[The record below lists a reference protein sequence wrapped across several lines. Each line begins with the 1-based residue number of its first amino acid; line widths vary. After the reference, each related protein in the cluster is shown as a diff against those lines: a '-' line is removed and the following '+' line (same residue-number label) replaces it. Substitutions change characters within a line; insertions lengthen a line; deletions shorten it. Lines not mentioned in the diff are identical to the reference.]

1 VTFLWTVCD
10 SPVLIARN
18 SKCQSPFQY
27 KLPLQGP
34 QAQSTLDAWLGLT
47 EKPENSIS
55 HTETAISTAQDMIP
69 NTRVEKVQFA
79 DMGTMKK
86 NRKLQYMK
94 QFSSYAI
101 CAM

>member
-18 SKCQSPFQY
+18 SKSQPPIKY

-47 EKPENSIS
+47 EKPENSIL
-55 HTETAISTAQDMIP
+55 HTGTAISTAQHMVP
-69 NTRVEKVQFA
+69 NTRVEKAQLL
-79 DMGTMKK
+79 TWEP
-86 NRKLQYMK
+86 
-94 QFSSYAI
+94 
-101 CAM
+101 